1 MKLRIEKVTEEKAF
15 EALREEWN
23 QLLENST
30 SNTLTLTH
38 EWLSTWWE
46 VFGEG
51 RELYILVVRDEERLV
66 GIAPMLKRTV
76 QHYGVLP
83 FRRIEFLAS
92 GEEETDEICSEYLD
106 FILLRGRE
114 TEALDVM
121 LHYIYEKDNDWDE
134 ILLTNMVGDSVNLL
148 FVKGFCEGYAISL
161 RQVHEEISIYLP
173 LTKSFEEIVQS
184 LGTHFRRRIR
194 QDRKTFAAYGGEI
207 RLIKNASDFEEGFMA
222 LVDLHQDRWTSRGDK
237 GVFASEKFMRFHR
250 LLTVKAIEKNWLRLY
265 LALKD
270 GKAIAATYN
279 FARGNKSYYYQ
290 SGFRLENSGLHS
302 PGLLIQGYS
311 IEDSIQ
317 EGLEEFDF
325 LKGKP
330 GSYKFRWLP
339 QTRKI
344 VQMRLAQS
352 HTKEALYNTT
362 SKFIGGLRNIKR
374 SLKSTAVY

>member
-1 MKLRIEKVTEEKAF
+1 MNLRIEKVTEEKAF

-23 QLLENST
+23 HLLENSA

-51 RELYILVVRDEERLV
+51 RELYILVVRDEEQII
-66 GIAPMLKRTV
+66 GIAPMLKRTI

-92 GEEETDEICSEYLD
+92 GEDEADEICSEYLD

-114 TEALDVM
+114 SQALDLI
-121 LHYIYEKDNDWDE
+121 LHYIYEKDTDWDE
-134 ILLTNMVGDSVNLL
+134 ILLTNMAGESVNLP
-148 FVKGFCEGYAISL
+148 FVKGFCEDYGISL
-161 RQVHEEISIYLP
+161 RQVIDEISIYLP
-173 LTKSFEEIVQS
+173 LTKSFAEIVQS
-184 LGTHFRRRIR
+184 VGTHFRRRIR
-194 QDRKTFAAYGGEI
+194 QDRKTFAAYGGEV
-207 RLIKNASDFEEGFMA
+207 RLIKNADEFEASFAA
-222 LVDLHQDRWTSRGDK
+222 LVDLHQERWTSRGDR
-237 GVFASEKFMRFHR
+237 GVFASDKFMRFHR
-250 LLTVKAIEKNWLRLY
+250 KLAPKAIAQDWLRLY

-270 GKAIAATYN
+270 GKPIAATYN
-279 FARGNKSYYYQ
+279 FSRGKKSYYYQ

-302 PGLLIQGYS
+302 PGVLIQGYS
-311 IEDSIQ
+311 IEAAIH

-339 QTRKI
+339 QTRRI

-352 HTKEALYNTT
+352 HTKEALYTT
-362 SKFIGGLRNIKR
+362 TNKFIGGLRNIKR
-374 SLKSTAVY
+374 SLKSTAV